1 MVSRITIVH
10 ERGQQPYAVCA
21 CGARGSVIEDHALC
35 EPEPRYIPAGLNEPC
50 TCPRCFAC
58 SRLLDNDGRC
68 GTLGCLN
75 LGLHIPSPD

>member
-21 CGARGSVIEDHALC
+21 CGARGEAITLVDLGES
-35 EPEPRYIPAGLNEPC
+35 EPTYIPAALNEPC

-58 SRLLDNDGRC
+58 SRLLDDDGRC
-68 GTLGCLN
+68 ETLGCLN